1 MPSFLIDECVS
12 KQTTLVIEKVGYSVY
27 KAESIGLKGAK
38 DDVIFRI
45 AQEKKAVLVTYD
57 KGFADIRKYSPSDH
71 AGIILI
77 RVHDFISLKKC
88 NEVLEILLKM
98 EEKFK
103 GTLFVVDREKYRKRT
118 KP

>member
-1 MPSFLIDECVS
+1 MPLFLIDECVS
-12 KQTTLVIEKVGYSVY
+12 KQTTFVIEKLGYSVY
-27 KAESIGLKGAK
+27 EAESVGLRGAK
-38 DDVIFRI
+38 DDVIFKI

-57 KGFADIRKYSPSDH
+57 KGFGDIREYPPSDH
-71 AGIILI
+71 NGIILI

-103 GTLFVVDREKYRKRT
+103 GTLFVVDGEKYRKRT